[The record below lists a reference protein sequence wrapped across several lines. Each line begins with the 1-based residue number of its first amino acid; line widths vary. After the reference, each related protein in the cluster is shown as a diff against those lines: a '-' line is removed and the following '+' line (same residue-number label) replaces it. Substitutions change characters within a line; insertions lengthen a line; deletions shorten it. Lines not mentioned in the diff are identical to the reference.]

1 MTYALAMLK
10 SGTTPIPAIEV
21 DGRYYALED
30 VLPGAV
36 PDSRHGLLDLVQEWG
51 RQKEALDGA
60 VANGRHQTLAA
71 LPDPGPHDF
80 ASPLS
85 YPGKVVCTGTN
96 YRDHLRDDLGVNDFD
111 KSASDILY
119 FQKHQKAVVGSGDVR
134 YPSQSRKF
142 DWEVELVAV
151 VGREGRRVSVDK
163 ALDLVAFYAVG
174 IDLSARDWQ
183 LNPRHPKSFDLL
195 AGKSFDD
202 SAPLGPKLV
211 PAGFVTPTDLELKLS
226 VNGVQKQK
234 SHTREMIWS
243 IAEQI
248 AELSQH
254 MTLEPGDVLYTGSPG
269 GVGFASNT
277 FLQVGDTVEAEITG
291 LGRLAIQI
299 VADPA
304 QARARTL

>member
-1 MTYALAMLK
+1 MTYALAILK
-10 SGTTPIPAIEV
+10 NGSTPIPAVEI
-21 DGRYYALED
+21 DGRYYALQD
-30 VLPGAV
+30 MLPGAV
-36 PDSRHGLLDLVQEWG
+36 RDPHHGLLDFVKDWSRQEEPLQ
-51 RQKEALDGA
+51 RA
-60 VANGRHQTLAA
+60 VDSGRHHTLAA
-71 LPDPGPHDF
+71 LAEPGAHDF
-80 ASPLS
+80 GSPLS

-96 YRDHLRDDLGVNDFD
+96 YRDHLRDDLGINDFD
-111 KSASDILY
+111 KSGSDIVY
-119 FQKHQKAVVGSGDVR
+119 FQKHRKAVVGSGDVR

-151 VGREGRRVSVDK
+151 IGRGGRRIPVEE
-163 ALDLVAFYAVG
+163 ALGLVAFYAIG

-183 LNPRHPKSFDLL
+183 LNPRHLKAFDLL

-211 PAGFVTPTDLELKLS
+211 PAAFVTPTDLELRLS
-226 VNGVQKQK
+226 VNGVTKQK

-243 IAEQI
+243 VAEQI

-277 FLQVGDTVEAEITG
+277 FLRVGDSVEAEITG
-291 LGRLAIQI
+291 LGRLAIEI
-299 VADPA
+299 VADPDES
-304 QARARTL
+304 RTRTL